1 MSDWNKAIIDE
12 FRANAGKVGGQF
24 AGRTLLLLHT
34 TGAKSGETR
43 VNPLVTIPDGE
54 RYVIV
59 ASKGG
64 APTNPDWYYNLSAN
78 PEVTV
83 EVGSEKFQAVAQVTA
98 EPERTRLYEQMET
111 VNPGFTEYK
120 SKTSRS
126 IPVITLTRKA

>member
-43 VNPLVTIPDGE
+43 VNPLVYIPNGE
-54 RYVIV
+54 HYVIV

-78 PEVTV
+78 SEVTV
-83 EVGSEKFQAVAQVTA
+83 EVGSKKFQAVAQITA

-111 VNPGFTEYK
+111 VNSGFTEYK
-120 SKTSRS
+120 SKTTRS

>member
-43 VNPLVTIPDGE
+43 VNPLVYIPDGE

-98 EPERTRLYEQMET
+98 EPERTRLYEKMES

-120 SKTSRS
+120 SKTTRS